1 VFYDPQDPARSA
13 LEIDPDELVLRPLLV
28 GLLYLALG
36 AAGIAMI
43 VAGWP

>member
-1 VFYDPQDPARSA
+1 
-13 LEIDPDELVLRPLLV
+13 VLRPLLV